1 MMMMIISS
9 CDDAMMLQ
17 VLLPPPGTPDGT
29 AVVTDIRPSQG
40 GDYSCVA
47 RNGLGQETEE
57 KTRVVVHRE

>member
-1 MMMMIISS
+1 
-9 CDDAMMLQ
+9 MLQ